1 MDSIPSSDRVV
12 QPDVDVSP
20 DKVNHV
26 TTILDEINPSPKK
39 KEDAEEEVK
48 VEPFET
54 IPFSPYECK
63 TMDDYIF
70 QFFLGTISVTG
81 LFILFRMIQRSK

>member
-1 MDSIPSSDRVV
+1 MDTIPSSDRVV
-12 QPDVDVSP
+12 QPDVDVNP
-20 DKVNHV
+20 DKVNHI
-26 TTILDEINPSPKK
+26 TTILDEINPKT
-39 KEDAEEEVK
+39 EEVEEEVN

-81 LFILFRMIQRSK
+81 LFILFRIIQRSK

>member
-12 QPDVDVSP
+12 HSDDDVNP
-20 DKVNHV
+20 EKVNHV

-39 KEDAEEEVK
+39 KEEEVK

-63 TMDDYIF
+63 SMDDYIF

>member
-12 QPDVDVSP
+12 HSDVDVNP
-20 DKVNHV
+20 DKVNQV
-26 TTILDEINPSPKK
+26 KSILDEINPSPKTDK
-39 KEDAEEEVK
+39 EEEETVP

-54 IPFSPYECK
+54 IPFSPYQCK

>member
-12 QPDVDVSP
+12 QPDDDVNP

-26 TTILDEINPSPKK
+26 KTILDEINPAPKR
-39 KEDAEEEVK
+39 KEEEDEVK

-54 IPFSPYECK
+54 IPFSPYQCK